1 MLLDPVD
8 SIQGAIQACS
18 RIQRAIEKP
27 LALAGTTVNMTAS
40 AGIVMHRQGS
50 NETPESI
57 LRDAD
62 TALHRAK
69 LDAKGSYVVFDNEM
83 YEKEL
88 KFIEWKSGMQ
98 QAIQEGSFEVY
109 YQPIVSVDLGAS
121 RQHGGA
127 DSLAPSRVRVRAAV

>member
-1 MLLDPVD
+1 
-8 SIQGAIQACS
+8 
-18 RIQRAIEKP
+18 
-27 LALAGTTVNMTAS
+27 MTAS
-40 AGIVMHRQGS
+40 AGIVMHWQGS

-83 YEKEL
+83 YEKAL